1 MVFVQS
7 AVTVNDNSYL
17 QESSKAWQ
25 FGRMYA
31 KSFQLINL
39 DFVLQLKWL
48 HLFKL
53 DTEMFTKI
61 VPLASKLKFHDSEI
75 SILIVVKFIQKY
87 NRGDMMGIIVN

>member
-25 FGRMYA
+25 FVRMYA

-39 DFVLQLKWL
+39 DFVLQLKRL

-53 DTEMFTKI
+53 DTENVYKNCAISFKI
-61 VPLASKLKFHDSEI
+61 KI
-75 SILIVVKFIQKY
+75 SLLRDINI
-87 NRGDMMGIIVN
+87 NRC